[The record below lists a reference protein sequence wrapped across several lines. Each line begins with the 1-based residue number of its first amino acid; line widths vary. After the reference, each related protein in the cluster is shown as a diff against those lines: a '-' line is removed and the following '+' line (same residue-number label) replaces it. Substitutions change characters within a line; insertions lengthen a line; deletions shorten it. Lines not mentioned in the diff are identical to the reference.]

1 MLPKLPQLLASFPAL
16 PLCCFLLRKI
26 LTKITNE
33 TSACCKLGHK
43 VMERYLVTI
52 RQQFPEKKLYSTF
65 IQEQTVLLLSLPTI
79 PNIIRQVKQ
88 VCVQNFVNKKYSSAV
103 PQRKNCKHVT
113 FCEARLLLLVGREA
127 SADQWNWD
135 TKVEGRSWAE
145 LGWTLGLEGK
155 HSLTRGTTRYFL
167 PALFQISHAQRTD

>member
-1 MLPKLPQLLASFPAL
+1 MQTTSIKYSTACSFQPFQPVQKDSAGFPWCHAPKASSAFSFFSCLTSLLFSAQ
-16 PLCCFLLRKI
+16 KN
-26 LTKITNE
+26 TKITNE

-65 IQEQTVLLLSLPTI
+65 IHEQTVLLLSLPTI

-127 SADQWNWD
+127 SADQ
-135 TKVEGRSWAE
+135 
-145 LGWTLGLEGK
+145 
-155 HSLTRGTTRYFL
+155 
-167 PALFQISHAQRTD
+167 

>member
-1 MLPKLPQLLASFPAL
+1 MFSSHFFKLKKIWKSNLCKQHQSNTVLLAVFSLFSQFKKIQQASPGAVLPKLPQLLASFPAL

-127 SADQWNWD
+127 SADQ
-135 TKVEGRSWAE
+135 
-145 LGWTLGLEGK
+145 
-155 HSLTRGTTRYFL
+155 
-167 PALFQISHAQRTD
+167 